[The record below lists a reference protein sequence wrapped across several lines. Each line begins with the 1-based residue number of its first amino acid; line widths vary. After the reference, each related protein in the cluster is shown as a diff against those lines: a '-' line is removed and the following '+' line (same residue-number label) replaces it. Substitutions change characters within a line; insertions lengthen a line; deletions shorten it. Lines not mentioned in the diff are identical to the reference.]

1 MAIEN
6 FNIYCFL
13 VGAKFSPGERY
24 NLTLKASDL
33 GSPPKVSI
41 ASLAIV
47 VNEGNEHAPLFDSQ
61 EYNAVL
67 SEDLPTGKNSSL
79 YFVADN

>member
-1 MAIEN
+1 M
-6 FNIYCFL
+6 
-13 VGAKFSPGERY
+13 
-24 NLTLKASDL
+24 TLKASDL

-67 SEDLPTGKNSSL
+67 SEDLPTGKIIIAMVRML
-79 YFVADN
+79 QK